1 MSASDKADTPIVRLV
16 RLRWRVS
23 IGLSLAMMLIY
34 FGFMGL
40 IAFHKASLAA
50 IVAPGVSVA
59 LIVGPSIIVSAFLLC
74 AVYVLWTNKVYD
86 PAVRALKK

>member
-1 MSASDKADTPIVRLV
+1 MTASNSFRSPIASLV
-16 RLRWRVS
+16 RLRWRVAS
-23 IGLSLAMMLIY
+23 ALSLTMMVIY

-40 IAFHKASLAA
+40 LAFHKALLAT

-59 LIVGPSIIVSAFLLC
+59 LIAGPSIIVSAFLLC
-74 AVYVLWTNKVYD
+74 AAYVLWANKVYD